1 MSRKRDREKRLK
13 RMQLHQ
19 YHQYHAL
26 GLPNPGARYGC
37 AHPVTEYKAAG
48 YRCPDIVAGKPE
60 CDEIPF

>member
-1 MSRKRDREKRLK
+1 MSRKRDREKRVK

-19 YHQYHAL
+19 YHAR

-48 YRCPDIVAGKPE
+48 YRCPDVLAGKPE